1 MDRSFTRRSIIK
13 GALACG
19 ASAAFG
25 ATFPTDPRARIAVA
39 TYPFRAY
46 IIAPG
51 NKEIDPKKKGMDLFQ
66 FAKFVRTEF
75 NVRGIEPLSNH
86 FPSKEMSEI
95 HKLKAAFDAAGV
107 FTANIPVDERVNL
120 CSDDQAERD
129 AGNAAYAHWID
140 IAVVLGSPGVR
151 VWIPKCHDTSDLP
164 KAANALKPTIAYAA
178 KHNIVV
184 NLENDDPILQSAAR
198 ATTVIELVNSRY
210 LRALPDFGNG
220 LAGGDEQFNADAVK
234 QMFAHASTISHVKDA
249 ESIDGVRKTAS
260 LPALFAIAKASGF
273 KGYYSLE
280 SDSDVDPVIDTK
292 HLIEESV
299 KLI

>member
-39 TYPFRAY
+39 TYPFRAF

-51 NKEIDPKKKGMDLFQ
+51 NKEIDPKKKGMDLAE
-66 FAKFVRTEF
+66 FAKFVRSEF
-75 NVRGIEPLSNH
+75 NVRGIEPLHAH
-86 FPSKEMSEI
+86 FPSKEMSEV
-95 HKLKAAFDAAGV
+95 HKLKASFDAAGV
-107 FTANIPVDERVNL
+107 FTANIACDERVDL
-120 CSDDQAERD
+120 CSDDQAKRD
-129 AGNAAYAHWID
+129 EGNAAYAHWID
-140 IAVVLGSPGVR
+140 IAKVLGAPSIR

-164 KAANALKPTIAYAA
+164 KAVNALRPTIAYA
-178 KHNIVV
+178 KKRNIVV
-184 NLENDDPILQSAAR
+184 TLENDDPVLQSAAR
-198 ATTVIELVNSRY
+198 ATAVIDLANSRY

-220 LAGGDEQFNADAVK
+220 LMGGDEKFNTQAVK
-234 QMFAHASTISHVKDA
+234 EMFARAYSIAHVKDA
-249 ESIDGVRKTAS
+249 ESVDGHRKTAS
-260 LPALFAIAKASGF
+260 LAELFSIAKASGF
-273 KGYYSLE
+273 KGYYSME

-299 KLI
+299 RLI